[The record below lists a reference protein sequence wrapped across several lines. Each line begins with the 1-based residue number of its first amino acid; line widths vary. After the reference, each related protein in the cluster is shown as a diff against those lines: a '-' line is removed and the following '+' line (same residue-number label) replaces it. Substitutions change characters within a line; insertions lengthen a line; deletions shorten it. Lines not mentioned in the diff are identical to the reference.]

1 MTTIGTPRIPTV
13 DDLTVDPELSALA
26 VLETALAVAIH
37 ALEAANPELNPRAK
51 TWSSPPPLAV
61 AARELVV
68 HGRHVLGL
76 IEDYRL
82 HLVRTSSFRGDD
94 DIF

>member
-1 MTTIGTPRIPTV
+1 MTTLGTRGIPTV
-13 DDLTVDPELSALA
+13 NDLTVHPELSTLA
-26 VLETALAVAIH
+26 VLETALAVALR
-37 ALEAANPELNPRAK
+37 ALEAANPELNPRAN
-51 TWSSPPPLAV
+51 TWSAPPPVAV

-82 HLVRTSSFRGDD
+82 HLVPTTSFADD

>member
-1 MTTIGTPRIPTV
+1 MTTLGPCRIPTV
-13 DDLTVDPELSALA
+13 NDLTVDPELSVLA
-26 VLETALAVAIH
+26 VLETALAVAVR
-37 ALEAANPELNPRAK
+37 ALEAANPELDPRAK
-51 TWSSPPPLAV
+51 TWSSPPPGAV

-76 IEDYRL
+76 IEDYRM
-82 HLVRTSSFRGDD
+82 HLLPTTPFGDD

>member
-1 MTTIGTPRIPTV
+1 MTLPRTRWIPTV
-13 DDLTVDPELSALA
+13 NDLTVDPELSALA
-26 VLETALAVAIH
+26 VLETALAVALH

-51 TWSSPPPLAV
+51 TWASPPSVAV

-76 IEDYRL
+76 IEEYRL
-82 HLVRTSSFRGDD
+82 HLVPTTSFGDD